1 MWSLREWPGHL
12 RLRAFAPLRQ
22 GDFLSVGNV
31 LSQRA
36 MRTEQNRVTV
46 RLDLRGVAEGQE
58 AGLAHYSR
66 TYCTVGVAC
75 ARGGT
80 KLVMNLN
87 GVRSDGPD
95 IVGRLVWL
103 RSTWDF
109 DGVSQFAY
117 SLDGKVFH
125 EVGLPYRL
133 AWGAY
138 RGDRVG
144 LFTFNDSGV
153 KGYVDMDGFD
163 YQCDK

>member
-1 MWSLREWPGHL
+1 
-12 RLRAFAPLRQ
+12 
-22 GDFLSVGNV
+22 
-31 LSQRA
+31 
-36 MRTEQNRVTV
+36 
-46 RLDLRGVAEGQE
+46 
-58 AGLAHYSR
+58 
-66 TYCTVGVAC
+66 
-75 ARGGT
+75 
-80 KLVMNLN
+80 MNLN